1 MIEAGLVCHWSGL
14 GPSPAW
20 GAASRV
26 SPNPAPLLPR
36 TGGPIP
42 TTPAL
47 RRNPRQR
54 RSSALPRAL
63 LISLSEREMKAASPA
78 PKVNVHNLSIM
89 IGLPFVPEGPRQFPS
104 VSNAPI
110 AHRRNCRRGYHRST
124 GQRRTMPARRLMASA
139 GLSTPRLDIREPI
152 TRLTERLQS
161 MGGLRHRAQTPWAQ
175 AVERASNTCR
185 PMIRTTPA
193 PGRPHRP
200 EQPTGQ
206 GGWPIPAT
214 GVVTWTVIAHINT
227 ADAQRRCQPCATR
240 AYLAWFQSF
249 KYSGAG
255 VGLW

>member
-36 TGGPIP
+36 TGGPIA

-104 VSNAPI
+104 ASNAPI

-161 MGGLRHRAQTPWAQ
+161 MGGLRHRVANPVGSGGGARKQYLPSHDQDDAGPRPP
-175 AVERASNTCR
+175 ASPRA
-185 PMIRTTPA
+185 A
-193 PGRPHRP
+193 HRP
-200 EQPTGQ
+200 RRL
-206 GGWPIPAT
+206 
-214 GVVTWTVIAHINT
+214 
-227 ADAQRRCQPCATR
+227 ADTCDWRRDLDRHRPYQHR
-240 AYLAWFQSF
+240 
-249 KYSGAG
+249 
-255 VGLW
+255 